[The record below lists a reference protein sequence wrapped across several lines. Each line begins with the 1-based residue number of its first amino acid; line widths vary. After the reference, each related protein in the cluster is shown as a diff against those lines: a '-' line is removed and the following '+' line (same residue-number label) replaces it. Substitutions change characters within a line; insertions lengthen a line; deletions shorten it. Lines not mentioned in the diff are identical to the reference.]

1 MSQDALDTG
10 RDAEPGGAARCGG
23 QTTGLPERSSGGA
36 VEARRSRVALAPSR
50 SDAEGALDLRG
61 TAPQAARHRRAP
73 RANLEEQNLH
83 TRSRSRPAPRWARA
97 HDVMLLARIEGEQQA
112 SGKALAATAAA
123 AGAVY
128 RSSR

>member
-1 MSQDALDTG
+1 MPLTWEG
-10 RDAEPGGAARCGG
+10 RPRK
-23 QTTGLPERSSGGA
+23 
-36 VEARRSRVALAPSR
+36 
-50 SDAEGALDLRG
+50 LRG
-61 TAPQAARHRRAP
+61 TVGPP
-73 RANLEEQNLH
+73 GANLEEQNLH